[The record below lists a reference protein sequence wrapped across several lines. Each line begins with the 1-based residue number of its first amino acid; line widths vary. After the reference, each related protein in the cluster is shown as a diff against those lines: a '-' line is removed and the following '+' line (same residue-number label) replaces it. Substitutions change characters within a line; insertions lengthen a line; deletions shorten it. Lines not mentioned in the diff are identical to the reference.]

1 MPTSNPDDVADFD
14 AEAACK
20 AVLATVEGELRTFV
34 EFDAAQFNPVYV
46 DDATLAL
53 YEDEEHMYE
62 HFARIHDYVNVDL
75 AEIDLFVGELL
86 PVADRVE
93 YLVTAMD
100 AFKLVRYYVGDQ
112 GLFLAIDPDEPVEPV
127 VDALG
132 EAIDEG

>member
-1 MPTSNPDDVADFD
+1 MPTSNPGEVVDFD

-20 AVLATVEGELRTFV
+20 AVLAAVEGELRTFV
-34 EFDAAQFNPVYV
+34 EFDAGQFNPIYV
-46 DDATLAL
+46 DDVTLAF

-86 PVADRVE
+86 PVADRVK

-112 GLFLAIDPDEPVEPV
+112 GLFLAVDPDEPVEPV
-127 VDALG
+127 VA
-132 EAIDEG
+132 AIRGTLED